1 MRFVYYIERTKIL
14 DGQTIPVIPE
24 FRRGQWEDQEFKVT
38 LRYILSWSLASLGFM
53 SPPAPASPSLLP
65 KKREEVM
72 GNDVKGRE
80 LCLVCQRP

>member
-53 SPPAPASPSLLP
+53 SPPPLRPPHYYL
-65 KKREEVM
+65 KKEKR
-72 GNDVKGRE
+72 
-80 LCLVCQRP
+80 